1 MELHSIAE
9 IPRHEPMVRS
19 QVGFV
24 PQEIMQLTCFNK
36 ITPKLTSNLMQAQTE
51 PKLPWNTQIGI
62 WTSHHKT
69 ICNLEG
75 WFEV

>member
-9 IPRHEPMVRS
+9 IHQHEPMVRS

-51 PKLPWNTQIGI
+51 PKLP
-62 WTSHHKT
+62 
-69 ICNLEG
+69 
-75 WFEV
+75 